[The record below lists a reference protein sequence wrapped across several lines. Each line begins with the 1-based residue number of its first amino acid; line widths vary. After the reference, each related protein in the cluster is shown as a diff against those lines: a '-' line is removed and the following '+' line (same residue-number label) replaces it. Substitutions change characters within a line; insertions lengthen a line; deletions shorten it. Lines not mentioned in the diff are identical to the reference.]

1 MKINPDK
8 CVACGNCTYV
18 CPMGAIYVDPAINR
32 ATINRDEC
40 VECYACYNGLSAE
53 HMSPLLVR
61 TIRKILHLG
70 RVRFDPEPDV
80 CPTAAFEPDEL
91 QWPRVIRRAFSDP
104 RATHESTGVQGRG
117 TEEVKTND
125 VTHRVNQG
133 EVGFTIE
140 FGRPGVG
147 VWLRDIQKMTWA
159 LAKAGVA
166 FEKKNPFTLLMTDV
180 ECGTLREDVLNEK
193 VLSAIVEIKVGVER
207 TEEIIHIVHR
217 VEKEVDTVVSLGVAT
232 RCDGNGD
239 ETVIAP
245 ILKRLGYKVERA
257 KTNMGLGRISNP
269 VETNSAQERIE
280 AHKEEQMKGQ
290 IR

>member
-1 MKINPDK
+1 
-8 CVACGNCTYV
+8 
-18 CPMGAIYVDPAINR
+18 MGAIYVDPVIKR

-40 VECYACYNGLSAE
+40 VECYACYNGLSVE
-53 HMSPLLVR
+53 HMNPPLVR
-61 TIRKILHLG
+61 IVRKILHLG

-91 QWPRVIRRAFSDP
+91 QWPRVVRRAFSDP
-104 RATHESTGVQGRG
+104 RATHKSTGVQGRG

-125 VTHRVNQG
+125 VTHRVKPG

-147 VWLRDIQKMTWA
+147 VWLRDIQKMTCA

-180 ECGTLREDVLNEK
+180 TAGTLREDVLNEK
-193 VLSAIVEIKVGVER
+193 VMSAIVEIKVGVER
-207 TEEIIHIVHR
+207 TEEIIELVHR
-217 VEKEVDTVVSLGVAT
+217 VEKEVDTVVSLGVGT
-232 RCDGNGD
+232 RCDEHGEEN
-239 ETVIAP
+239 VIAP
-245 ILKRLGYKVERA
+245 ILKRLGYKIERA
-257 KTNMGLGRISNP
+257 KTNMGLGKITNP
-269 VETNSAQERIE
+269 VEAQGTEQEIE
-280 AHKEEQMKGQ
+280 ENREEQDGK